1 MSNGDLETRVSS
13 LEERVSSLEET
24 MNTLIAN
31 LGANNSMY
39 LDALDVLAQTTN
51 TDEIRTAA
59 VSNARGSICT
69 SNPPGCHV

>member
-31 LGANNSMY
+31 LGANNSKY
-39 LDALDVLAQTTN
+39 LDALEVLAQTSN
-51 TDEIRTAA
+51 TDDIRTAA
-59 VSNARGSICT
+59 VSDARAGICT
-69 SNPPGCHV
+69 SIPPGCHV